1 LRKGKDEEGSRERGG
16 WVGRHG
22 GNVRREGGREGEKG
36 LDGRVEKGVEKHGGK
51 KREGCK
57 MPLSS

>member
-1 LRKGKDEEGSRERGG
+1 MRKVVGRGEVGLGGREEGTD
-16 WVGRHG
+16 
-22 GNVRREGGREGEKG
+22 GGREGEQG

-57 MPLSS
+57 MPRFS